1 MKKIKKKD
9 LKNLFEHIGG
19 VYVGDYAAIS
29 RDLNRAV
36 YYLHYL
42 EKDVVRHH
50 DVQDTCCA
58 LHQLGECFYWAH
70 SERRI
75 RERDQYR
82 KKLKDLL
89 AILSG

>member
-1 MKKIKKKD
+1 MKKIEKKD
-9 LKNLFEHIGG
+9 LKELFEHIGG

-42 EKDVVRHH
+42 EKDVVRPH
-50 DVQDTCCA
+50 DVQDTCYA
-58 LHQLGECFYWAH
+58 LHQLAECFYWAH

-75 RERDQYR
+75 RERDQNR
-82 KKLKDLL
+82 KKLNDLL
-89 AILSG
+89 AILSD

>member
-42 EKDVVRHH
+42 EKDVVRPH

-89 AILSG
+89 AILSD